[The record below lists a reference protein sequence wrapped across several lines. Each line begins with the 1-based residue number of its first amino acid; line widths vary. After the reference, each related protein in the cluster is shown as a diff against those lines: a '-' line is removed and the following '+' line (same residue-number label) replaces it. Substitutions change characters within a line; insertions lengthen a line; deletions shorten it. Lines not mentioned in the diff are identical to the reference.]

1 MFDSAFLNDPVD
13 DGVTLRWSLFF
24 RVVACRGVLFEP
36 NDAEVGDND
45 DGDDDDG
52 DDEVLALVLIL
63 RSELIFL
70 FGFFEG
76 LNWPVINLS
85 AAISTFQPDC
95 DRHLARSDSTTGT
108 PNERKISSFSTMLL
122 PSVQPPPPAARFLL
136 LAMVYE
142 HVC

>member
-1 MFDSAFLNDPVD
+1 MFDSAFLDDPVD
-13 DGVTLRWSLFF
+13 DGVTLRWSLFC
-24 RVVACRGVLFEP
+24 RVVACRGVSFEP
-36 NDAEVGDND
+36 NDAEVGDD
-45 DGDDDDG
+45 DDDDDG

-63 RSELIFL
+63 RSELILL

-76 LNWPVINLS
+76 RNWPVINLS

-122 PSVQPPPPAARFLL
+122 SSVQSPPPAARFLL
-136 LAMVYE
+136 LAMVYD